1 MHHCR
6 IYDYTIHSLKVNR
19 SCRIWP
25 GLGGTETDYALVSAS
40 PALFELVV
48 FPLTMVLIHS
58 FPFTPLLLLTF
69 LLCTVGGVVYG
80 LATQVWMLFVAR
92 GIMGMGVALGMTV
105 LYTYIGEQGT
115 YMDRI
120 REAKQKRPMKPVVY
134 ISVLL
139 TIVVLQVLLLGE

>member
-1 MHHCR
+1 M
-6 IYDYTIHSLKVNR
+6 
-19 SCRIWP
+19 
-25 GLGGTETDYALVSAS
+25 SAS